1 MAGNVHPVV
10 AEISSSVNNDVQAPG
25 PAATRE
31 ILSYFLRHPSAADS
45 LTGIARWRLLDEV
58 VRQSLQTTEAALNW
72 LISAGYLNEETRLG
86 TERIFKLN
94 PVRRRDAEEFLQ
106 K

>member
-1 MAGNVHPVV
+1 MASGMQCTV
-10 AEISSSVNNDVQAPG
+10 AEISLEVDKDVQPSG
-25 PAATRE
+25 PPATRE

-45 LTGIARWRLLDEV
+45 LTGVARWRLLEET

-72 LISAGYLNEETRLG
+72 LISEGYLNEESRLG
-86 TERIFKLN
+86 TGRIFQLN
-94 PVRRRDAEEFLQ
+94 LERRREAEEFLQ